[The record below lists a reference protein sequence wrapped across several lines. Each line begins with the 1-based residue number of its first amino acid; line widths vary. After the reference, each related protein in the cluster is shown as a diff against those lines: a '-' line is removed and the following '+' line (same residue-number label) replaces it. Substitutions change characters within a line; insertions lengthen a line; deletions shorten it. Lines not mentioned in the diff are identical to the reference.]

1 MNQKKPPKIS
11 IIILNYNSGNL
22 LLDCVESVLSS
33 HYENLQVIIVD
44 NVSSDNSHKL
54 CKEKF
59 PSIILIENKKNL
71 GYCEGNNIGMR
82 HADGEYFVIL
92 NPDTIVE
99 PNWLNEFLKAYDQV
113 GPGLFQGKNV
123 AIDNDKILRSTG
135 NMIQL
140 FGFGSSRDKGKMDT
154 GEKNRIEEIN
164 YASGTCL
171 FTSKSI
177 IEKIGMFDP
186 FLFLYHD
193 DLELGWR
200 ASSLNIKSYF
210 VPSVK
215 IRHVSSYTLKWSSKK
230 FFWLERNRKY
240 CIKIHYSNS
249 TRKKISMQLFL
260 VDVLVFFIY
269 LSKGMLKAKIQADLD
284 LFKNRKIINK
294 KYFELEKQKSI
305 SDLSLIKNF
314 SNTIFI
320 PSEIS
325 SSLSTKIINR
335 LLSILTNQAKRNL
348 YSN

>member
-1 MNQKKPPKIS
+1 
-11 IIILNYNSGNL
+11 
-22 LLDCVESVLSS
+22 
-33 HYENLQVIIVD
+33 
-44 NVSSDNSHKL
+44 
-54 CKEKF
+54 
-59 PSIILIENKKNL
+59 
-71 GYCEGNNIGMR
+71 
-82 HADGEYFVIL
+82 
-92 NPDTIVE
+92 
-99 PNWLNEFLKAYDQV
+99 
-113 GPGLFQGKNV
+113 
-123 AIDNDKILRSTG
+123 
-135 NMIQL
+135 
-140 FGFGSSRDKGKMDT
+140 
-154 GEKNRIEEIN
+154 
-164 YASGTCL
+164 
-171 FTSKSI
+171 
-177 IEKIGMFDP
+177 MFDP

-314 SNTIFI
+314 SSTIFI

-325 SSLSTKIINR
+325 NSLSTKIINR